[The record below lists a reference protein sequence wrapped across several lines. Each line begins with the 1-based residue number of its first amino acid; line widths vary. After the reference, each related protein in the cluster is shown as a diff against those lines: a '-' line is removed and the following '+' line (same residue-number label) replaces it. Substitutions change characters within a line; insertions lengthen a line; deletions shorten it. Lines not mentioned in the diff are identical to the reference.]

1 MAINFPYNIQLNDN
15 LPLDTRYVVDNAAER
30 LAIEYPY
37 EGLIVFER
45 DTKDLYVSYLHN
57 DTFKWYLINTNKDSL
72 FIRGYYFNG
81 KFWAT
86 SEYQEELPK
95 VTTRFYI
102 DNSSLTF
109 YAYQPD
115 EGFVPVTP
123 TATELAP
130 GIMKLYGTH
139 GQNIDGTMTQK
150 AITDGVNAISLE
162 LENIGD
168 EDNDGKDDFA
178 LILDLPWD

>member
-72 FIRGYYFNG
+72 FILMVNFGLLLNTRKN
-81 KFWAT
+81 
-86 SEYQEELPK
+86 YQKLLQDFILII
-95 VTTRFYI
+95 VHLLFMLI
-102 DNSSLTF
+102 NL
-109 YAYQPD
+109 
-115 EGFVPVTP
+115 
-123 TATELAP
+123 
-130 GIMKLYGTH
+130 IMGLF
-139 GQNIDGTMTQK
+139 Q
-150 AITDGVNAISLE
+150 
-162 LENIGD
+162 
-168 EDNDGKDDFA
+168 
-178 LILDLPWD
+178 